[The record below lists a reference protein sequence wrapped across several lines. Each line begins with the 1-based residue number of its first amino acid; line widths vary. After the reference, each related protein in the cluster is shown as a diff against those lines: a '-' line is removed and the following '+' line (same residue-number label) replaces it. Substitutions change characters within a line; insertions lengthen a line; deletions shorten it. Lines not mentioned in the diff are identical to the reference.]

1 MINRLRR
8 WWRGLPKL
16 QRNAVAIGVPVVGAA
31 AIINRRRGTP
41 ADDVEDVEAKA
52 AALGGGIIGGGFG
65 GAADLT
71 GFVNAF
77 GESIANIE
85 ERIDES
91 EAAQAG
97 QVAGLTGLLGTLRD
111 QIAGL
116 ASGATGGTGATG
128 ATGATGSAGSSLPT
142 TTTTTTS
149 TPSGSSLL
157 RVGSRGQAVSNLQ
170 RWLADHGF
178 NPGPID
184 GIFGPKTKA
193 AVVAFQSAAGITV
206 DGIVG
211 PQTRAAMSSFSTG
224 TSSTRQT
231 TTSRTGEE
239 LLVVGG
245 RLIGTGGGVPV
256 SQGLLAAT
264 VPAIRPAAAASR
276 RARGDRERIAALVSV
291 RAAQ

>member
-16 QRNAVAIGVPVVGAA
+16 QRNAIAIGVPVVGAA
-31 AIINRRRGTP
+31 AVINRRRGTP

-91 EAAQAG
+91 EEAQAG

-116 ASGATGGTGATG
+116 ASSATGGTGATG
-128 ATGATGSAGSSLPT
+128 ATGATGSAGSTGT

-149 TPSGSSLL
+149 APSGSSLL
-157 RVGSRGQAVSNLQ
+157 RVGSRGQAVTNLQ
-170 RWLADHGF
+170 RQLAGLGF

-193 AVVAFQSAAGITV
+193 AVVAFQRAAGITV

-224 TSSTRQT
+224 TSSGDKQFLRV
-231 TTSRTGEE
+231 
-239 LLVVGG
+239 L
-245 RLIGTGGGVPV
+245 GTGGGVPV

-291 RAAQ
+291 RAGQ